1 VPLQQTCIEYRVSG
15 SFDGVTPAP
24 PLNLDTLPGN
34 LGSPVEFPAIQ
45 LPPNSTQPEPIDV
58 PADEEQI
65 FVVDV
70 ENLGVLDLNFGFQ
83 APGTFGNRYI
93 PWLLLAAI
101 PGSCQLSL
109 ARYAS
114 PGSPNLLQL
123 QLLKSGAFVQSFI
136 SRGLVVPQGALLR
149 VAGATAGLSPLIL
162 RLSLFFPK
170 TREQEALIRKAFCC
184 TANQP
189 DADLT
194 LSISP

>member
-45 LPPNSTQPEPIDV
+45 LPPSSTQPDPIDV

-83 APGTFGNRYI
+83 APGAFGNRYI

-123 QLLKSGAFVQSFI
+123 QLLKSGAFFQSFI

-149 VAGATAGLSPLIL
+149 VAGATAGPSPLIL

-189 DADLT
+189 DADLI